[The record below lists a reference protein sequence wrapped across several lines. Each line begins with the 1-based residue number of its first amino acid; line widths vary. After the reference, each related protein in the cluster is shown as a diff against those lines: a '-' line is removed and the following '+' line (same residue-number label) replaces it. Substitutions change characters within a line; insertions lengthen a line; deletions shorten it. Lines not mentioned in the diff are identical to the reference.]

1 MNGLTHQASPIFIDK
16 KGEPIPC
23 DKDQQPVCVDYEN
36 GFQSIDGKRT
46 IFQQQTGNRK
56 FDLNYDGIAH
66 YGLLADHVESIRL
79 NGDSH
84 TINVLFKSAEAY
96 LQMWERVNVGKSE

>member
-1 MNGLTHQASPIFIDK
+1 M
-16 KGEPIPC
+16 
-23 DKDQQPVCVDYEN
+23 PVCVDYEN